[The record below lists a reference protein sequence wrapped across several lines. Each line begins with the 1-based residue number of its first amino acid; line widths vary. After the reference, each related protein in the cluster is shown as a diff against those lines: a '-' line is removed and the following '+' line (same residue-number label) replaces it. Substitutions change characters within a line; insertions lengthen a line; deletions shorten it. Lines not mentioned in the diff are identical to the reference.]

1 MLSYPR
7 DICSVVKTDVND
19 QSPVTPGTPFLCIS
33 LSREDQR
40 KLCSSGSG
48 WRQCEGKGKF
58 HPVPSTCP
66 PTSFLFNTLG
76 PIQTGKAGLASSAGP
91 GLTAI
96 PPSKGPEVTGP
107 GLPWAPNCTCSPN
120 CALTS
125 ARPQSYGASRFLDG
139 TRASLCRTRP
149 VPPCRVPRFY
159 SQPPMSLSNRLSYKH
174 NL

>member
-1 MLSYPR
+1 M
-7 DICSVVKTDVND
+7 ND
-19 QSPVTPGTPFLCIS
+19 QSPVTPGTPFLRIS

-107 GLPWAPNCTCSPN
+107 GLPWSPNCTCSPN

-139 TRASLCRTRP
+139 TVQCLPAEFCVSIH
-149 VPPCRVPRFY
+149 
-159 SQPPMSLSNRLSYKH
+159 SRLWAFPIGCLTNIIFKVSSFK
-174 NL
+174 